1 MTWAAFQS
9 TLLLALAGLVPVAI
23 YWLKLWINGKIA
35 ELQAKSDANKTR
47 LDQHAEAITDIQQ
60 LHGGMAAP
68 AVTQSIPQTSV
79 SSTTPS
85 EPVTQYPPMSKGQQY
100 MSERDDGREAHSGL
114 FPSDC
119 PLCKSLTAQAEPVT
133 PSSDVLHETP
143 DRLRVGVND
152 PHNVAPAIIEALTGL
167 SKA

>member
-79 SSTTPS
+79 SSTTRS
-85 EPVTQYPPMSKGQQY
+85 EPIT
-100 MSERDDGREAHSGL
+100 L
-114 FPSDC
+114 
-119 PLCKSLTAQAEPVT
+119 
-133 PSSDVLHETP
+133 SSDVLHETP
-143 DRLRVGVND
+143 DRLRVGVVD
-152 PHNVAPAIIEALTGL
+152 PHNLASAVIEAQAGRK
-167 SKA
+167 S